1 MKTTYFAG
9 FGLLAA
15 LLSSGCSWQ
24 LQEIK
29 GKTKFGPEFRDKSGQ
44 TSEVRWTTI
53 DQGFEF
59 KWDNG
64 WSTGVSYRRR
74 DTDEGSGGNDN
85 RVMFEVSY
93 PLWRA
98 TARVDA
104 TEQRV
109 KELERRLAILETGRI
124 GQESDRL
131 ASRLRDT
138 NNTGHNVERVSAKP

>member
-29 GKTKFGPEFRDKSGQ
+29 GKTKFGPEFRDKSGR

-53 DQGFEF
+53 DQALEF

-93 PLWRA
+93 PLWKIPSKPDDA
-98 TARVDA
+98 ARRI
-104 TEQRV
+104 E
-109 KELERRLAILETGRI
+109 ELERRLAILETGRI
-124 GQESDRL
+124 GQGHQRL
-131 ASRLRDT
+131 ASRLSDT
-138 NNTGHNVERVSAKP
+138 NNTGQNVARVSANP